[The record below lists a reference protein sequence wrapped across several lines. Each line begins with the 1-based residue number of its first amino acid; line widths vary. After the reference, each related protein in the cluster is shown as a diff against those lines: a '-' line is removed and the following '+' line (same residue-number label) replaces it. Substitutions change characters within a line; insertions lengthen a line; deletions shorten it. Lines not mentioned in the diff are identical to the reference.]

1 MGPLSEWLR
10 EFTEFIARAAKPIV
24 GRIAW
29 QPPKWIASA
38 GQRLA
43 VARQWLL
50 ADRWRWITLVSML
63 VLLTAGTYWYK
74 HRPVPNYAG
83 YTVAAPAL
91 TEFDENG
98 NATIHPL
105 EVEFSEAAAPLQQI
119 EKVVTAGIA
128 ISPAIPGKWFWLTDR
143 KLQFTP
149 RNDWPVDGAFSVQM
163 DKKRFLAKDVLLEDY
178 SFDFR
183 SAAFTAKL
191 LESRFYQDPRNPNLK
206 KVVSTVQFSHPVDT
220 QAFETRVSL
229 EAAADAQYLGLKPD
243 SSHFTV
249 AYDKFKLQAS
259 IHSAALEMPR
269 DDTKMT
275 VRVGKGIR
283 AARGGNTTKEELSAT
298 VTVPGRTS
306 LKFSGAFMTV
316 VDNARYEPEQ
326 ILMLN
331 SSSPV
336 AERSFTA
343 KVAAC
348 VLPERH
354 PRQPPEQLEPYRW
367 DDPAQVGNEVL
378 PKCSAMPLTYV
389 AAETAGETSHGFKFR
404 GPVGRY
410 VFLLVQA
417 GVDGTGGYISGK
429 PYAATFVIQP
439 YPQKLTFL
447 GSGSLLSLSGD
458 KKLGFLARDVDR
470 VQIEV
475 ARVLP
480 GQVQHL
486 APIMGNYQHPNVWP
500 NVQDQIAERFLTVR
514 DYSGK
519 APGKP
524 TYDSID
530 LGQYLRAGGQNR
542 GLFVVRVRSA
552 PPKEDSSDQ
561 ENDDDGSAAGPND
574 ARLVLVTDLGFIVKR
589 AKDGGR
595 DVFVQSIRTG
605 LPVEGTRVEL
615 SGANGQPIAAATT
628 DGNGRA
634 QLPPVDLRHARREK
648 NPLMIVA
655 QKDGDFSFMPL
666 DMYRGLDLSRFDTG
680 GVENAGSS
688 QQLGAY
694 LFSDRGIYRPGETAH
709 LGLIVRT
716 ADWKGNVAGLPV
728 ELEITDPRG
737 SLVSSTPV
745 KLSTMAF
752 DEVPYTS
759 QVSSPTGIYQASA
772 LLVKDARHKEII
784 GTTTFKVQE
793 FEPDRMKVRLD
804 LSEKPI
810 EGWLKP
816 GDVKARATVAHLFG
830 DPATGR
836 RVEGELSLTA
846 VLPRFAKYPEYRFQT
861 GEVLT
866 EPFREALKPAVT
878 DDKGVAEFQIDLT
891 RFVGRA
897 YRLNLLTRAFEAEG
911 GRNVAAQN
919 SAIIS
924 EAAYLVG
931 VKGDGDMGFVSRGSA
946 RQAHWLAVNQEL
958 IPVAAEN
965 LSLDWVQRKYV
976 SVLTQQ
982 YDKTFRYVS
991 RLKET
996 VRNTR
1001 KVRIAPGGSN
1011 IPLPTTEPG
1020 DFVLVLRDTNGAEL
1034 NKLNYSVAGDANLS
1048 AALDKNAELQVRLD
1062 KPAYAAGDTISV
1074 SIRAPYIGAGLI
1086 TIERDRVFQSQW
1098 FKTSTTSTVQ
1108 KIQLPKDF
1116 EGNGYVSVQF
1126 VRDPSSDEIFV
1137 SPLSYGVAPFA
1148 ADLTARTQ
1156 SVSLTAQKEVKPGTN
1171 LSIRVVPG
1179 EASRVA
1185 VLAVDEGILQV
1196 GRYKNPDPLGYFFQ
1210 KKMLE
1215 VDTSQILDLIL
1226 PEFKKFLSLAAPGGD
1241 ADGGFARHL
1250 NPFGKKRKP
1259 PVAWWSGVVDVGP
1272 GGQTFQYNVPDYF
1285 NGRIR
1290 LVAIAVNSRKVGVAE
1305 TGTDV
1310 KGNFILT
1317 PNVPNMVAPGDEF
1330 TVSVGVFNNLP
1341 GNGPVHVELQAGR
1354 ELAMQGASGVD
1365 LQVASKKEGTAE
1377 FRLKANAVLGSA
1389 SMKFVARRGNAEAH
1403 LEESVSVRPAVAYR
1417 TQVTLGTFD
1426 RASTSVPLTR
1436 DLYAENRQV
1445 DAAVSSVPLV
1455 WGQGLVAWL
1464 GDYPYSCTEQLVS
1477 KGVAAMIIA
1486 SRPEFGTVRT
1496 KEGQPLAAVFS
1507 TLQSRANDQG
1517 GFGLWASSPV
1527 TAEVP
1532 TVYAA
1537 QFLVE
1542 AQERGVRMPNGLL
1555 GNTNNWLMR
1564 FAGTPASSLEGLRQ
1578 RAQAV
1583 YLLARQGIN
1592 PRALLAN
1599 VEQEAKNRYGK
1610 VWQHDLAAAY
1620 VASTYRLLQRS
1631 ADADRTIQDI
1641 PWAQQ
1646 KQDWGDEVYYGA
1658 AIHDSQLLYLTARHF
1673 PNRIGAI
1680 PSAPLQGIAAAV
1692 SGGQVTSISAA
1703 YALYA
1708 LDAYAKAVGAAGKFG
1723 IGQIGKD
1730 GVDRGFPLP
1739 AGSMPKVSVPAGAA
1753 RLRFSKEG
1761 SVVGYYAVNESG
1773 FDRNPPAPMSQG
1785 IEIIREFADMNGNP
1799 LTQAKVGQEFLI
1811 RLRLRATKKDKVEQ
1825 VAVVDLLPGGVE
1837 SVLEL
1842 QPVADSSSPGA
1853 DPAAAQRTGFSA
1865 LPIGVA
1871 AKSNWVPEHVDVRDD
1886 RLVLYGTVGR
1896 DAGTFSY
1903 RVRATNPGLFQ
1914 APPAFAEG
1922 MYDRKVSGVGTAG
1935 RLEIVRP

>member
-1 MGPLSEWLR
+1 MGPVSEWWR
-10 EFTEFIARAAKPIV
+10 DFGEFIADAAKPVV
-24 GRIAW
+24 GRVAW
-29 QPPKWIASA
+29 QPPKWI
-38 GQRLA
+38 GWTKQRLA
-43 VARQWLL
+43 TGWQWLL
-50 ADRWRWITLVSML
+50 ADRRRWIALASVLVVL
-63 VLLTAGTYWYK
+63 VAGGYWYR

-83 YTVAAPAL
+83 YTVTAPGA
-91 TEFDENG
+91 TVFDENG
-98 NATIHPL
+98 IATIFPL
-105 EVEFSEAAAPLQQI
+105 DVEFAEAVAPLQQI
-119 EKVVTAGIA
+119 EKPVTAGVGL
-128 ISPAIPGKWFWLTDR
+128 SPNVPGRWFWVSDR

-149 RNDWPVDGAFSVQM
+149 KNDWPVDGAFSVRM
-163 DKKRFLAKDVLLEDY
+163 EKKHFLAPGVQLEDY
-178 SFDFR
+178 DFDFR
-183 SAAFTAKL
+183 SAPFTAKL
-191 LESRFYQDPRNPNLK
+191 QESRFYQDPRNPSLK
-206 KVVSTVQFSHPVDT
+206 KVVSTVAFSHPVDT
-220 QAFETRVSL
+220 QAFEERVSL
-229 EAAADAQYLGLKPD
+229 EAASDAEYLGLKSG

-249 AYDKFKLQAS
+249 SYDKFKLQAS

-269 DDTKMT
+269 DDTKLT
-275 VRVGKGIR
+275 VHVGKGIR
-283 AARGGNTTKEELSAT
+283 AARGGNTTKEELTAT

-306 LKFSGAFMTV
+306 LKFSNAFMTV
-316 VDNARYEPEQ
+316 VDNAKYEPEQ

-336 AERSFTA
+336 AEKSLA
-343 KVAAC
+343 GKVAAC

-354 PRQPPEQLEPYRW
+354 PRQPKEQLEPYRW
-367 DDPAQVGNEVL
+367 DDPAQIGNDIL
-378 PKCSAMPLTYV
+378 PKCTAMPLTYV
-389 AAETAGETSHGFKFR
+389 ASESGGETSHGFKFR

-410 VFLLVQA
+410 VFLVVQA
-417 GVDGTGGYISGK
+417 GVDGIGGYISGK
-429 PYAATFVIQP
+429 PYIATFAIAP

-447 GSGSLLSLSGD
+447 GNGSLLSLSGD
-458 KKLGFLARDVDR
+458 KKIGFLARDVDR
-470 VQIEV
+470 VQVEV

-486 APIMGNYQHPNVWP
+486 APVMGNYTRPNLWP
-500 NVQDQIAERFLTVR
+500 DLQDKIAERFLAVR

-519 APGKP
+519 DPGKP

-542 GLFVVRVRSA
+542 GLFVVRVRQA
-552 PPKEDSSDQ
+552 PPKQDDNDNNNEDA
-561 ENDDDGSAAGPND
+561 NGGGPED
-574 ARLVLVTDLGFIVKR
+574 TRLVLVTDLGFIVKR
-589 AKDGGR
+589 GKDGGR
-595 DVFVQSIRTG
+595 DVFVQSIQTG
-605 LPVEGTRVEL
+605 LPVAGARVEL
-615 SGANGQPIAAATT
+615 SGQNGQPVAAATT

-634 QLPPVDLRHARREK
+634 QIPPIDARRARREK

-655 QKDGDFSFMPL
+655 QKDADFSFMPL
-666 DMYRGLDLSRFDTG
+666 DMYRGVDLSRFDTG
-680 GVENAGSS
+680 GVENAGSA

-716 ADWKGNVAGLPV
+716 ADWKGNVAGLPIEV
-728 ELEITDPRG
+728 EITDSRG
-737 SLVSSTPV
+737 SMVSRTPV
-745 KLSTMAF
+745 KLSAMAF
-752 DEVPYTS
+752 DEVAYTS

-772 LLVKDARHKEII
+772 VLVKDEKNKEII
-784 GTTTFKVQE
+784 GSTTFKVQE

-804 LSEKPI
+804 LAEKPA

-846 VLPRFAKYPEYRFQT
+846 VLPRFARYPEYRFQT
-861 GEVLT
+861 GETLT
-866 EPFREALKPAVT
+866 EPFHETLKPAVT

-897 YRLNLLTRAFEAEG
+897 YRLNLLARAFEAEG

-924 EAAYLVG
+924 DAAYLVG
-931 VKGDGDMGFVSRGSA
+931 VKADGDLGFVGRNTA
-946 RQAHWLAVNQEL
+946 RQAHWLAVDQALN
-958 IPVAAEN
+958 PVAADGLN
-965 LSLDWVQRKYV
+965 LEWVQRKYV
-976 SVLTQQ
+976 SVLTEQG
-982 YDKTFRYVS
+982 DKTFRYVS

-996 VRNTR
+996 VRNSR
-1001 KVRIAPGGSN
+1001 KVRISPGGTN

-1020 DFVLVLRDTNGAEL
+1020 DFLLVLRDANGAEL
-1034 NKLNYSVAGDANLS
+1034 NKLNYSVAGEANL
-1048 AALDKNAELQVRLD
+1048 AAAMDKNAELQVRLD
-1062 KPAYAAGDTISV
+1062 KPGYAGGDTISV
-1074 SIRAPYIGAGLI
+1074 SIRAPYVGAGLI
-1086 TIERDRVFQSQW
+1086 TIERDHVFQSQW

-1116 EGNGYVSVQF
+1116 EGNGYVCVQF

-1148 ADLTARTQ
+1148 ADLAARTQ
-1156 SVSLTAQKEVKPGTN
+1156 PVALTAAKEVKPGTT
-1171 LSIRVVPG
+1171 LSIRVAPG

-1196 GRYKNPDPLGYFFQ
+1196 ARYKNPDPLGYFFQ

-1226 PEFKKFLSLAAPGGD
+1226 PEFKKFLALAAPGGD

-1250 NPFGKKRKP
+1250 NPFAKKRKP

-1272 GGQTFQYNVPDYF
+1272 EGKEFQYAVPDYF
-1285 NGRIR
+1285 NGHLR
-1290 LVAIAVNSRKVGVAE
+1290 LVAIAVNSRKVGVTEA
-1305 TGTDV
+1305 GTEI

-1330 TVSVGVFNNLP
+1330 SVSVGVFNNLP
-1341 GNGPVHVELQAGR
+1341 GSGPVHVELQAGR
-1354 ELAMQGASGVD
+1354 ELSLQGASGVD
-1365 LQVASKKEGTAE
+1365 LQIATKKEGTAD
-1377 FRLKANAVLGSA
+1377 FRLMANAVLGSA
-1389 SMKFVARRGNAEAH
+1389 SMKFVARRGNAESH

-1417 TQVTLGTFD
+1417 TQLTLGSFD
-1426 RASTSVPLTR
+1426 GGSTSVPLTR

-1445 DAAVSSVPLV
+1445 DAAVSAVPLV

-1477 KGVAAMIIA
+1477 KGVAALITA
-1486 SRPEFGTVRT
+1486 SRPEFGTVHSR
-1496 KEGQPLAAVFS
+1496 EAQPLAAVFS

-1517 GFGLWASSPV
+1517 GYGLWASSPV

-1542 AQERGVRMPNGLL
+1542 AQERGVRTPNGLL
-1555 GNTNNWLMR
+1555 ANTNNWLVR
-1564 FAGTPASSLEGLRQ
+1564 FAGTPASNLEGQRQ
-1578 RAQAV
+1578 RAEAA

-1592 PRALLAN
+1592 PRAVLSN
-1599 VEQEAKNRYGK
+1599 VEQEAKNRYPK
-1610 VWQHDLAAAY
+1610 VWQQDLTAAY
-1620 VASTYRLLQRS
+1620 LASTYRLLQRNE
-1631 ADADRTIQDI
+1631 DADRAIRDV

-1646 KQDWGDEVYYGA
+1646 KHDWGDEVYYGA
-1658 AIHDSQLLYLTARHF
+1658 AIHDAELLYLTARHF
-1673 PNRIGAI
+1673 PNRVGGI
-1680 PSAPLQGIAAAV
+1680 PAAPLQGIAGAV
-1692 SGGQVTSISAA
+1692 SGGQTTSLSAA
-1703 YALYA
+1703 WALYA
-1708 LDAYAKAVGAAGKFG
+1708 LDAYAKAVGTTGKFG

-1730 GVDRGFPLP
+1730 GVDRSLTLP
-1739 AGSMPKVSVPAGAA
+1739 AGSMPKVAIPMGAA
-1753 RLRFSKEG
+1753 KVRFSKEG
-1761 SVVGYYAVNESG
+1761 RVAGYYTVNESG
-1773 FDRNPPAPMSQG
+1773 FDRNAPVPTSQG
-1785 IEIIREFADMNGNP
+1785 IEIIREFTDMNGNTI
-1799 LTQAKVGQEFLI
+1799 TQAKVGQEFLI

-1842 QPVADSSSPGA
+1842 QPVADSSTPGV
-1853 DPAAAQRTGFSA
+1853 DPASAKPSGYGA

-1871 AKSNWVPEHVDVRDD
+1871 AKSNWVPDHVDVRDD
-1886 RLVLYGTVGR
+1886 RLVLYGTVSR
-1896 DAGTFSY
+1896 DTGTFSY
-1903 RVRATNPGLFQ
+1903 RVRATNPGVFQ

-1922 MYDRKVSGVGTAG
+1922 MYDRKVGGLGTAG
-1935 RLEIVRP
+1935 RLEIGKP